1 MSYDAVVEQVRS
13 VPEEYLDDISRY
25 IKNLMS
31 GKRKKK
37 SPGLREFYGA
47 LKIEGD
53 PLEIQKQM
61 RSEWDKDIQL
71 NF

>member
-25 IKNLMS
+25 ISNLM
-31 GKRKKK
+31 GGNKRKKK
-37 SPGLREFYGA
+37 SQGLREFYGA

-61 RSEWDKDIQL
+61 RDEWD
-71 NF
+71 